1 MAKEI
6 LMPKLGMTMETG
18 TIMQWFKEEGDTV
31 EAGEVL
37 LEVMTDKINIE
48 VEAYESG
55 VLLKTYYQEDDVVP
69 VNQVI
74 GYIGQPNEEVPDQ
87 PPEIDSQESNT
98 EEKSEEAPSS
108 QKKTEVTN
116 NQSIDKPRAT
126 PAARKWARE
135 YGIQLADVPG
145 SGPRGRIHVED
156 VQKFVKEQKQ
166 QQTRVPEIPVA
177 ESVQS
182 RTSVTGMRK
191 VIGERMLQSVQ
202 QAPHVT
208 LHTQIDMKQSVDLRK
223 QLLPVIEEQTGFRLS
238 YTEIILKAVA
248 VTLRKHPML
257 NASMVQDEI
266 VVHDQINIGLAVS
279 HPDGLL
285 VPVLRQ
291 VDQLGLAALTQE
303 SKQVAQQARSG
314 QLSPD
319 ALQGGTFTVSN
330 LGMYAVDEFTPI
342 INLPETAILG
352 VGRIQEKP
360 VGVDGEIVLRPMMSL
375 SLSFDHR
382 VIDGAPAAAFLT
394 DLKATLEN
402 PYQLLV

>member
-18 TIMQWFKEEGDTV
+18 TIMQWFKKEGDTV

-55 VLLKTYYQEDDVVP
+55 VLLKTYYDEDDVVP
-69 VNQVI
+69 VNQII
-74 GYIGQPNEEVPDQ
+74 GYIGQPNEKVPDQ
-87 PPEIDSQESNT
+87 PPVMDSQKSSVEKEEEPLPQEKT
-98 EEKSEEAPSS
+98 EESSKSF
-108 QKKTEVTN
+108 
-116 NQSIDKPRAT
+116 DKPRAT

-135 YGIQLADVPG
+135 YGIHLEDVPG

-156 VQKFVKEQKQ
+156 VQKYVKEHLQKQ
-166 QQTRVPEIPVA
+166 EQPSDREVIQP
-177 ESVQS
+177 VQS

-191 VIGERMLQSVQ
+191 VIGERMVQSVQ

-208 LHTQIDMKQSVDLRK
+208 LHTEVDMKQSVELRE
-223 QLLPVIEEQTGFRLS
+223 QLLPLIEEKTSFRLS

-248 VTLRKHPML
+248 IILKQHPLL
-257 NASMVQDEI
+257 NASMVNDEI
-266 VVHDQINIGLAVS
+266 VIHDQINIGLAVS

-291 VDQLGLAALTQE
+291 VDQLGLAALTKE
-303 SKQVAQQARSG
+303 SKQIAQKARSG

-319 ALQGGTFTVSN
+319 ELQGGTFTVSN

-394 DLKATLEN
+394 DLKSTLEK
-402 PYQLLV
+402 PFQLLV